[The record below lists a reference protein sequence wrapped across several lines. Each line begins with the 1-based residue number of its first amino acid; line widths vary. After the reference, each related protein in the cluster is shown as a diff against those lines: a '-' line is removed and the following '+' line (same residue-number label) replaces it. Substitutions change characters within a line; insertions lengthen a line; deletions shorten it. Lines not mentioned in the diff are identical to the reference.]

1 MLHATHSPPA
11 VRLLSALQTSTKN
24 LLSAGRVWPF
34 FLILFWLAAPASA
47 QDSTQTASRITSPE
61 ANKKRLRTLLIG
73 GGSAYAATLAGLNF
87 LWYADSPRGPFR
99 FFNDNAEWK
108 QVDKVGHAYT
118 AYHISRVGVRAFE
131 WTGMPRRK
139 SIWLGGLAGMAF
151 QTPIEIMDGFSAAYG
166 ASWGD
171 LAANTAGSGLLIGQL
186 LWWDEERIHPKFSF
200 RPTALARLRPN
211 MLGANLV
218 QQIIKDYNGQTYWLA
233 FEVKPWLKRESK
245 FPAWLCVGLGYGAQ
259 NMVYAN
265 DAQNRLN
272 GFDAYRAYYLSLDV
286 NFAKIPTRRRWLK
299 NLFFLLNTVRVP
311 APTLE
316 WNRRQGFRMHALY
329 F

>member
-1 MLHATHSPPA
+1 M
-11 VRLLSALQTSTKN
+11 RLLSAFPTSTKN
-24 LLSAGRVWPF
+24 FLSSGQVWSF
-34 FLILFWLAAPASA
+34 FLILFWLVLPVSA
-47 QDSTQTASRITSPE
+47 QDSTRSASQIPHSETSR
-61 ANKKRLRTLLIG
+61 KRLHTLLIG
-73 GGSAYAATLAGLNF
+73 GGSAYATTLAGLNF
-87 LWYADSPRGPFR
+87 LWYAGSPRGPFR

-108 QVDKVGHAYT
+108 QVDKAGHVYT
-118 AYHISRVGVRAFE
+118 AYHISRVGVRAFK

-139 SIWLGGLAGMAF
+139 SIWLGGLAGMVF
-151 QTPIEIMDGFSAAYG
+151 QTPIEIMDGFSPAYG

-211 MLGANLV
+211 TLGENLV
-218 QQIIKDYNGQTYWLA
+218 QQALKDYNGQTYWLA
-233 FEVKPWLKRESK
+233 FEVKPWLGRESK

-259 NMVYAN
+259 NMVYAD

-272 GFDAYRAYYLSLDV
+272 DFDAYRQYYLSLDV

-316 WNRRQGFRMHALY
+316 WNRNQGFRMHALY